1 MKQAALEIDKA
12 SDKISD
18 KESRLGVA
26 TVVVALFLAAVDST
40 IVSTALPSISRSLGR
55 PELYPWIMSGFLL
68 PVALGAPLAGAC
80 ADRLGISTVLK
91 AALGLFLAASV
102 GAALSPSM
110 PLLIAARVLQGAG
123 AGAIITLS
131 YALLA
136 SLFDSARRGKMQ
148 GMLSSVW
155 GLSAVAGPLLG
166 SVLDSLFGWRAIFWF
181 NLPIGLVALLMLCV
195 APQAGKRAGRTPIDL
210 PAQALLMVLLGSVLL
225 LITESSD
232 AAQWRFGLL
241 LAATASGIL
250 LVARLRPRAE
260 LSPIPLEFLRRRTL
274 LAVSALVLLSS
285 AGLYASVTLLPL
297 ALQPFGSGS
306 LSIGM
311 LIMMAALGWV
321 VGAAVCGSR
330 LGKAGYRRMAS
341 CGMLL
346 LGAGCLAM
354 PLALSHRLVVPV
366 ALAVGVALALIGLGM
381 GCTATT
387 TLVYAQNRAPAER
400 LGTWTST
407 IQFLRNLG
415 AALGINALGTLQ
427 LRITGAASFQTCFT
441 MLGALML
448 VGLAAA
454 VLLPARY
461 DTNHA

>member
-1 MKQAALEIDKA
+1 MTMKEAALDIQKT
-12 SDKISD
+12 SDRG
-18 KESRLGVA
+18 SRSSVA

-40 IVSTALPSISRSLGR
+40 IVSTALPSISSELGR

-68 PVALGAPLAGAC
+68 PVALVAPLAGAC

-91 AALGLFLAASV
+91 AALALFLIASA
-102 GAALSPSM
+102 GAALSQSM

-131 YALLA
+131 YALLG
-136 SLFDSARRGKMQ
+136 SLFDAERRGKMQ

-166 SVLDSLFGWRAIFWF
+166 SLLATGFGWRAIFWF
-181 NLPIGLVALLMLCV
+181 NLPVGLAALLMLCL
-195 APQAGKRAGRTPIDL
+195 APPVGKRAGSTHIDL
-210 PAQALLMVLLGSVLL
+210 PAQALLMVLLCSALL
-225 LITESSD
+225 LITEP
-232 AAQWRFGLL
+232 AHATQWRFGLL
-241 LAATASGIL
+241 VAATAACIL

-260 LSPIPLEFLRRRTL
+260 LSPIPLEFLRQRTL
-274 LAVSALVLLSS
+274 LAASALVLLSS

-297 ALQPFGSGS
+297 ALQQFAGGS

-321 VGAAVCGSR
+321 VGAAVCGGR
-330 LGKAGYRRMAS
+330 LARAGYRRMAS
-341 CGMLL
+341 YGMLL
-346 LGAGCLAM
+346 LGAGCLVM
-354 PLALSHRLVVPV
+354 PLALSHRLVLLS
-366 ALAVGVALALIGLGM
+366 AAALALIGLGM
-381 GCTATT
+381 GFTATT
-387 TLVYAQNRAPAER
+387 TLVYAQNRAPAPR

-407 IQFLRNLG
+407 IQFLRNFG

-427 LRITGAASFQTCFT
+427 LRIAGGASFQTCFT

-448 VGLAAA
+448 AGLAAA
-454 VLLPARY
+454 LLLPARY
-461 DTNHA
+461 DMNHA